1 MKNIDNK
8 VSNLL
13 EIMNELREKCPWDR
27 KQTLDS
33 LKRLTIEETF
43 ELIEAIEK
51 KDFDNI
57 KEELGD
63 LFLHIVF
70 YSKIS
75 SENKYFDFY
84 DVIDFLIKKIID
96 RHPHVYA
103 DNEEIS
109 EEQVKINWEKIKLKN
124 NKKGLLSGFPKSM
137 PPISKAYR
145 VQEKVSSIGFN
156 WDNSQGVFE
165 KIQEELKEFNDAL
178 KENNKDKI
186 NEEYGDIL
194 FTLINYSRF
203 IDVDPEISLNSST
216 NKFIKRFNSL
226 EIFAKNNNKKISEL
240 SFEQLNKIW
249 EEVKSSD

>member
-75 SENKYFDFY
+75 SEKKYFDFC
-84 DVIDFLIKKIID
+84 DVIDFLIKKLID

-124 NKKGLLSGFPKSM
+124 NKKGLLSGVPKSM

-165 KIQEELKEFNDAL
+165 KIEEELKEFNDAL

-226 EIFAKNNNKKISEL
+226 EILAKNNNKKISEL
-240 SFEQLNKIW
+240 SFEQLNKMWKKI
-249 EEVKSSD
+249 KSSD

>member
-178 KENNKDKI
+178 KEDNKDKI